1 MTEREVRMRTI
12 EALSTMG
19 VRSSQDLVR
28 HAEPTVAY
36 IMAGDDKVA
45 TPRKPAAKKVKD
57 EDSEPTQE

>member
-1 MTEREVRMRTI
+1 
-12 EALSTMG
+12 MG

-57 EDSEPTQE
+57 EDNEPTQE